1 MPFRQRDSR
10 FYGPRGHSGSMTHEQ
25 APDMTD
31 FFSQEFWDD
40 RYRSTTAV

>member
-1 MPFRQRDSR
+1 
-10 FYGPRGHSGSMTHEQ
+10 MTHEQ